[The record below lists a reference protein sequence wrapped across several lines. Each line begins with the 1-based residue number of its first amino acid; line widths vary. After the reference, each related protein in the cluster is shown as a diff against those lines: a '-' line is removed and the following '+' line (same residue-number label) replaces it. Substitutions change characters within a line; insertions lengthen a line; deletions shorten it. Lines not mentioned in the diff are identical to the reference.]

1 MGFVLTLEDPSQL
14 AVEFL
19 VAEQLR
25 AGEGDCLL
33 DVAVGFEVGCSHFVG
48 YVPDDGVGLFE
59 QLGLE
64 DLEGGLHQHS
74 ETGRGAGYGLDEAEG
89 VEGTDELAL
98 FLGFGGEEDSEADF
112 VGEEVVEQETEKVL
126 VVQPRILREF
136 LQSLGEIGVLE
147 EGGFDSVDLPL
158 DLAVLGE
165 DVIHE
170 VGGEDVVLELALVVA
185 LDDDGED
192 VALEGLLLL

>member
-1 MGFVLTLEDPSQL
+1 M
-14 AVEFL
+14 
-19 VAEQLR
+19 
-25 AGEGDCLL
+25 
-33 DVAVGFEVGCSHFVG
+33 
-48 YVPDDGVGLFE
+48 
-59 QLGLE
+59 
-64 DLEGGLHQHS
+64 
-74 ETGRGAGYGLDEAEG
+74 
-89 VEGTDELAL
+89 
-98 FLGFGGEEDSEADF
+98 
-112 VGEEVVEQETEKVL
+112 VEQETEKVL